1 MIPSHMLG
9 SWILLGSAFGSFV
22 TVLVA
27 RVPGQRG
34 LVKSSHCQNCG
45 KTILWRDNIPL
56 ISFLLL
62 RGRCRFCKNKIG
74 YLYPLTE
81 VTVCGLIVL
90 VVLHFPAWFVAL
102 SWIAFVVLGTALA
115 IIDLKFFRL
124 PDFLTLSLACIVV
137 ALLISDALKNG
148 HHNQLK
154 SALICSFSLFT
165 FYLLINILSRGGMG
179 MGDAKLAI
187 TIGFI
192 TGYNGWRS
200 TFIATLVAF
209 TGGALVGIGLILFKG
224 AGRKTAVPF
233 GPFML
238 AGCYA
243 SIWLAPIIE
252 NALPH

>member
-1 MIPSHMLG
+1 MSPSHILG
-9 SWILLGSAFGSFV
+9 SWILLGLALGSFV

-34 LVKSSHCQNCG
+34 LVNSSHCQSCG
-45 KTILWRDNIPL
+45 KPILWRDNIPL

-81 VTVCGLIVL
+81 LIVCGLIIL
-90 VVLHFPAWFVAL
+90 VVLHFSGWFVAL

-115 IIDLKFFRL
+115 LIDLKLFRL
-124 PDFLTLSLACIVV
+124 PDLLTLSLACIV
-137 ALLISDALKNG
+137 AGLLVSDALKNK

-154 SALICSFSLFT
+154 SALICSLSLFI
-165 FYLLINILSRGGMG
+165 FYLLINILSHGGMG
-179 MGDAKLAI
+179 MGDAKLAL
-187 TIGFI
+187 TIGLL
-192 TGYNGWRS
+192 TGYYGWKS
-200 TFIATLVAF
+200 TFISTLVAF
-209 TGGALVGIGLILFKG
+209 TAGALVGIGLILFKG

-238 AGCYA
+238 VGCYA
-243 SIWLAPIIE
+243 SIWLAPVIE